1 MDAVS
6 AFILFFGG
14 AVLLLAVYFVP
25 YFVASSKEHPQTQ
38 AIFVCNLLL
47 GWTFL
52 GWAVALIWACVETES
67 QRARNEAERERP
79 LYERISVTKHDD

>member
-1 MDAVS
+1 MHSEMDAVS

-38 AIFVCNLLL
+38 AFSFATCCSA
-47 GWTFL
+47 GRFL
-52 GWAVALIWACVETES
+52 AGRL
-67 QRARNEAERERP
+67 R
-79 LYERISVTKHDD
+79 